1 MIVVFALNREHW
13 LNEKGALD
21 LAGRF
26 RIVPD
31 RFCERVEAIW
41 KSVVK
46 DSESLT
52 AAMAVV
58 RELND
63 EVMALVEGEGL

>member
-1 MIVVFALNREHW
+1 LIVLFALNREHW

-21 LAGRF
+21 LVGRF
-26 RIVPD
+26 RIVPG

-41 KSVVK
+41 RSVLK
-46 DSESLT
+46 DADSLT

-63 EVMALVEGEGL
+63 EVKALIEGDGL